1 MREISQSVCGRGIG
15 RVSEIIAES
24 INVKEGERLT
34 GRASGR
40 CSRIVSVKLCGE
52 LVRGLLYQIVKYLV

>member
-40 CSRIVSVKLCGE
+40 CSRIVSVKLCE
-52 LVRGLLYQIVKYLV
+52 RVS